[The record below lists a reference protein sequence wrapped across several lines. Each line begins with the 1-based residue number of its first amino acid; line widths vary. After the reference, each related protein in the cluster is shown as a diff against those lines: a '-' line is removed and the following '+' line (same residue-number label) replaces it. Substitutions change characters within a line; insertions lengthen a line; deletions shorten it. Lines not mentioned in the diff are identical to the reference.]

1 MEVDIL
7 LPRPVHG
14 ILAALRQQGHAA
26 YAVGGCVRDSLLGRP
41 PCDWDVCTSARPGE
55 IQAAFPGKCLSS
67 PGVRHGT
74 ITVLLE
80 HTPYEVTTFRTDGA
94 YSDHRHPDGVRF
106 VRSVSQDLSRRD
118 FTVNAMA
125 YSPAAGLV
133 DPFDGARDLDAK
145 RLRCVGDPARRFAED
160 ALRILRMM
168 RFAACLGFSIEP
180 RTEAAALRQCGVLA
194 QLSAERCR
202 DEFCKMLAGRWAPR
216 VLHGQRA
223 LFVPLLPSAA
233 QSSERAWEEAV
244 CAIAAAPGELCVRLG
259 ILCRVVSPAQLA
271 PLCPDAKTAQT
282 AALLAEYADAP
293 LHALPS
299 TARRWLHRLGAETL
313 QRLVC
318 LQAAF
323 AAARGDRAK
332 QTELAEFAEH
342 LRRAV
347 EGSACYTRAQLA
359 VNGADALR
367 AGIPEG
373 AAVGEALEALLE
385 RVIDGTLPN
394 ERGVLLEQLAAWR
407 TDADCEQC
415 SLCAQLPDAQAP
427 AL

>member
-1 MEVDIL
+1 M
-7 LPRPVHG
+7 LPGPVRG
-14 ILAALRQQGHAA
+14 ILTTLQQQGHSA

-55 IQAAFPGKCLSS
+55 IRAAFPGKCLSA

-106 VRSVSQDLSRRD
+106 VRSVSEDLARRD

-125 YSPAAGLV
+125 YSPASGLI
-133 DPFDGARDLDAK
+133 DPFGGARDLAAK
-145 RLRCVGDPARRFAED
+145 RLRCVGDPVRRFSED
-160 ALRILRMM
+160 ALRILRMT
-168 RFAACLGFSIEP
+168 RFAASMGFSIEP
-180 RTEAAALRQCGVLA
+180 HTEAAALQQCGVLA
-194 QLSAERCR
+194 QLPVERCR
-202 DEFCKMLAGRWAPR
+202 DEFCKMLEGRWASR

-223 LFVPLLPSAA
+223 LFAPLLPDTAKA
-233 QSSERAWEEAV
+233 SEHAWEEAV
-244 CAIAAAPGELCVRLG
+244 SAIAAAPGELCVRLG
-259 ILCRVVSPAQLA
+259 ILCCVVSPAQLA

-282 AALLAEYADAP
+282 AALLAEYAGEP
-293 LHALPS
+293 LRALPS
-299 TARRWLHRLGAETL
+299 MARRWLHRLGAETM
-313 QRLVC
+313 QSLVC

-332 QTELAEFAEH
+332 QTELVEFAEQ
-342 LRRAV
+342 LYRAV
-347 EGSACYTRAQLA
+347 ESGACYERAQLA
-359 VNGADALR
+359 VNGDDALE

-373 AAVGEALEALLE
+373 EEVGAALEALLE

-394 ERGVLLEQLAAWR
+394 ERGVLLEQLGTWR
-407 TDADCEQC
+407 ERTVCEQC
-415 SLCAQLPDAQAP
+415 TIAAGEIEM
-427 AL
+427 

>member
-1 MEVDIL
+1 M
-7 LPRPVHG
+7 LPGPVRG
-14 ILAALRQQGHAA
+14 ILTTLQQQGHSA

-55 IQAAFPGKCLSS
+55 IQAAFPGKCLSA

-80 HTPYEVTTFRTDGA
+80 HTPYEVTTYRTDGA

-106 VRSVSQDLSRRD
+106 VRSVSEDLARRD

-125 YSPAAGLV
+125 YSPASGLI
-133 DPFDGARDLDAK
+133 DPFGGARDLAAK
-145 RLRCVGDPARRFAED
+145 RLRCVGDPARRFSED
-160 ALRILRMM
+160 ALRILRMT
-168 RFAACLGFSIEP
+168 RFAASMGFSIEP
-180 RTEAAALRQCGVLA
+180 RTEAAALQQCGVLA
-194 QLSAERCR
+194 QLSVDRCR

-223 LFVPLLPSAA
+223 LFLPLLPGAA
-233 QSSERAWEEAV
+233 RTSERAWEEAV
-244 CAIAAAPGELCVRLG
+244 SAIAAAPGELCIRFG
-259 ILCRVVSPAQLA
+259 ILCRVVSPEQLA
-271 PLCPDAKTAQT
+271 PLCPDAKTAHM
-282 AALLAEYADAP
+282 AALLAEYADEP
-293 LHALPS
+293 LRALPS
-299 TARRWLHRLGAETL
+299 MVRRWLHRLGAETL

-323 AAARGDRAK
+323 ADARGDRAK
-332 QTELAEFAEH
+332 QTELVEFAEL

-347 EGSACYTRAQLA
+347 ENGACCTRAQLA
-359 VNGADALR
+359 VNGADALG

-373 AAVGEALEALLE
+373 EAVGEALEELLE

-407 TDADCEQC
+407 DRAVCEQC
-415 SLCAQLPDAQAP
+415 AISAEKS
-427 AL
+427 

>member
-1 MEVDIL
+1 M
-7 LPRPVHG
+7 LPGPVRG
-14 ILAALRQQGHAA
+14 ILTTLQQQGHSA

-55 IQAAFPGKCLSS
+55 IQAAFPGKCLSA

-80 HTPYEVTTFRTDGA
+80 HTPYEVTTYRTDGA

-106 VRSVSQDLSRRD
+106 VRSVSEDLARRD

-125 YSPAAGLV
+125 YSPASGLI
-133 DPFDGARDLDAK
+133 DPFGGARDLAAK
-145 RLRCVGDPARRFAED
+145 CLRCVGDPARRFSED
-160 ALRILRMM
+160 ALRILRMT
-168 RFAACLGFSIEP
+168 RFAASMGFSIEP
-180 RTEAAALRQCGVLA
+180 HTEAAALQQCDVLA
-194 QLSAERCR
+194 QLSVDRCR
-202 DEFCKMLAGRWAPR
+202 DEFSKMLAGRWASR

-223 LFVPLLPSAA
+223 LFLPLLPSAA
-233 QSSERAWEEAV
+233 KTSERAWEEAV
-244 CAIAAAPGELCVRLG
+244 SAIAAAPGELCIRFG
-259 ILCRVVSPAQLA
+259 ILCRVVSPTQLA

-282 AALLAEYADAP
+282 AALLAEYADEP
-293 LHALPS
+293 LRALPS
-299 TARRWLHRLGAETL
+299 MVRRWLHRLGAETL

-332 QTELAEFAEH
+332 QTELVEFAGLLH
-342 LRRAV
+342 RAV
-347 EGSACYTRAQLA
+347 ESGACCTRAQLA
-359 VNGADALR
+359 VNGADALG

-373 AAVGEALEALLE
+373 EAVGAALEELLE

-407 TDADCEQC
+407 DRAACEQC
-415 SLCAQLPDAQAP
+415 TISAEKS
-427 AL
+427 